1 MIENIDSKY
10 IQTFE
15 YETSMISD
23 GNILGTCELG
33 TATIQMINDSNTYSS
48 LKGQWIKTIHG
59 SFYVYDVKPVQ
70 EKVNIELS
78 CYDIK
83 YKLDTPYDSSKH
95 TFPCTLKAWRNSI
108 FTECGVDYDDSDFP
122 NSDLNLTE
130 EPYVGDNPSNR
141 QVISLIAQA
150 GASAVITDKND
161 KFYFKWFK
169 NTNNNITDWLEL
181 TTEKEA
187 TSPINV
193 IVLGRGDVEDN
204 VYYPETLPENKKELR
219 IDNNY
224 ILDPQIAGETDRRY
238 TVRKP
243 IYNQINGFSFIPFS
257 IRTQNV
263 KNKLSIDLGD
273 KVSYTDIWGNN
284 LSSYVMTKKI
294 TYLGGDPSDDDN
306 YEITLSAEE
315 INETSTEYS
324 YGSSIEQRLSKVEIT
339 TDKQNKKIS
348 ALVEET
354 NTKITDIEK
363 SVPKYQTELDIY
375 NITIPVDSELKPLE
389 NKDYLIGY
397 KTKFEGAEVES
408 TISSQSENT
417 GITFGLS
424 NNKIILS
431 VLTSTAITNLSNE
444 FVIDFSYTKDSTTYT
459 DSKKIIV
466 ALALKGS
473 SAEKP
478 ESTKTAEGTE
488 LVIADGKQVIEF
500 RVDGK
505 STQETRSGKNLF
517 NENNISFADPNN
529 GHIEINDHVI
539 TMTALKT
546 TSNNNLFVLAKID
559 DDLLVNGATYTISSD
574 NVSGMAQSF
583 KLQLR
588 NKDGSYVSGM
598 AAGFTITYDDNYSLY
613 VRNNPF
619 SLTNITIDAG
629 MVAIVK
635 NIQVEKG
642 STATSYEPYGVMPSP
657 DYPSEIEC
665 VKGKNLLPNNAISQ
679 TLNGITFTVNS
690 DKTITVNGTSTA
702 VTDLYMVGSST
713 EYVDLGLTP
722 GTHVLNG
729 CPVGGSRSS
738 YILYMVRNRNGNL
751 SYYQEIGTGLT
762 IDIQSGDTFRV
773 FIRLLSG
780 ITVSNILYKPM
791 LSKNG
796 GNYVPYNNIQIK
808 NIGKNWFNE
817 TRAKLV
823 SNYIANTS
831 IGTNWI
837 SQTIDLLPDTQYTI
851 TRYASNSAS
860 APTFNLQ
867 LYLYEDTNNPLY
879 YINNYTAEKNL
890 TYKILTFK
898 TGQSGK
904 LYLASLYGNNDRL
917 VSLFN
922 NISIQIELGI
932 VSTQLAPLKSQTLN
946 IDLQGNELC
955 SIDDVKDELAIK
967 GGRAKIIKRIGKY
980 VADND
985 LGANG
990 ISDILVDLITPELP
1004 IEANLTANEL
1014 ALKTMSNLM
1023 KGIRVQNTGLNGTT
1037 STSRIRVSLSKKY
1050 ASSYAEAS
1058 AYLTTNHFTIYYP
1071 LSEEQEV
1078 DLGKIANIPMREE
1091 ETNIYYVNDKLSPN
1105 IYCKY
1110 NTTYVGNNSYLH
1122 VKYSNDGTTFTS
1134 NDGND
1139 VGRYIGSYSD
1149 NNETASTNFD
1159 DYSWQ
1164 DTAIVVDEEL
1174 DDLQGQINNTNKDL
1188 NNNYTNNT
1196 ELDRKLEDQ
1205 KQTITEEFSTRI
1217 TMTKKEWEASV
1228 IEYINTNGVEKFV
1241 NTLVTIDI
1249 DGLKLSKSDED
1260 IVSLLNNKGLYVSDG
1275 KLREDLT
1282 NLLMKVDRAGA
1293 LFKLLEILGTI
1304 KEQGIIQKEKVTD
1317 AVFGECQAWYWI
1329 GE

>member
-83 YKLDTPYDSSKH
+83 YKLDTTYDSSKY

-108 FTECGVDYDDSDFP
+108 FTECGVTYDDSDFP
-122 NSDLNLTE
+122 NSDLNLEE

-141 QVISLIAQA
+141 QVMSLIAQA
-150 GASAVITDKND
+150 GASFIITDKND

-169 NTNNNITDWLEL
+169 NTTNNITDWLEL

-238 TVRKP
+238 AVRKP

-339 TDKQNKKIS
+339 TDKQNKKIT
-348 ALVEET
+348 AFVEET

-389 NKDYLIGY
+389 NKDYSIGY

-424 NNKIILS
+424 NNKITLS
-431 VLTSTAITNLSNE
+431 VLTSTAITSLSNE

-466 ALALKGS
+466 TLALKGS
-473 SAEKP
+473 AAEKP

-488 LVIADGKQVIEF
+488 LVIADGKQVVEF

-505 STQETRSGKNLF
+505 CTQETSTQGKNLF
-517 NENNISFADPNN
+517 DGIMESGGINNTTGDNQANESLVRSKNYVSVKPNTTYIISNNGAGVAMNVLEYASDKSFISFA
-529 GHIEINDHVI
+529 GVI
-539 TMTALKT
+539 TAGSSFT
-546 TSNNNLFVLAKID
+546 TSSTTHYIRFYRSNSNADKIQAE
-559 DDLLVNGATYTISSD
+559 VGN
-574 NVSGMAQSF
+574 
-583 KLQLR
+583 
-588 NKDGSYVSGM
+588 
-598 AAGFTITYDDNYSLY
+598 TITNWGAFTP
-613 VRNNPF
+613 N
-619 SLTNITIDAG
+619 
-629 MVAIVK
+629 
-635 NIQVEKG
+635 
-642 STATSYEPYGVMPSP
+642 MPSP
-657 DYPSEIEC
+657 DYPSKVEC
-665 VKGKNLLPNNAISQ
+665 IKGKNLFDKSKIFSGWIRYSDNATFASDIFYHTDYIEVSPSTTYTLNLAKQTGLNFGGIMEYDSSKNWLNIGLAENKQIITFTTSANTKYIRFTIRLDSKDKVMLEEGSEATDYVPVNTIQIRNVGNNYLPDVVDKTTK
-679 TLNGITFTVNS
+679 TLNGITLSFLNNNQILLS
-690 DKTITVNGTSTA
+690 GTSTA
-702 VTDLYMVGSST
+702 RTVFDLALKESIRITKDIYVHLRNNTQNYQVAIAFLKSGTQFGWTSFGPTDKIS
-713 EYVDLGLTP
+713 
-722 GTHVLNG
+722 N
-729 CPVGGSRSS
+729 
-738 YILYMVRNRNGNL
+738 
-751 SYYQEIGTGLT
+751 
-762 IDIQSGDTFRV
+762 
-773 FIRLLSG
+773 LSG
-780 ITVSNILYKPM
+780 ITMDELEINTLRFQINAGQTINITIQPSLEYTSNITKYE
-791 LSKNG
+791 
-796 GNYVPYNNIQIK
+796 PY
-808 NIGKNWFNE
+808 
-817 TRAKLV
+817 
-823 SNYIANTS
+823 
-831 IGTNWI
+831 
-837 SQTIDLLPDTQYTI
+837 
-851 TRYASNSAS
+851 
-860 APTFNLQ
+860 
-867 LYLYEDTNNPLY
+867 
-879 YINNYTAEKNL
+879 
-890 TYKILTFK
+890 
-898 TGQSGK
+898 
-904 LYLASLYGNNDRL
+904 
-917 VSLFN
+917 
-922 NISIQIELGI
+922 
-932 VSTQLAPLKSQTLN
+932 KSQILN

-955 SIDDVKDELAIK
+955 SIGDVKDELIIK
-967 GGRAKIIKRIGKY
+967 DGRVKVIKRIGKVILSGNENWQRINY
-980 VADND
+980 ETTNNWVQFRTDLTNSLGTTIPYSNYFQGENYAIVYSKKLQAIAIDNVNKVRISFDNLDISTVDEFKTWLSTHNTTVYFELTEVHGID
-985 LGANG
+985 LG
-990 ISDILVDLITPELP
+990 
-1004 IEANLTANEL
+1004 
-1014 ALKTMSNLM
+1014 
-1023 KGIRVQNTGLNGTT
+1023 
-1037 STSRIRVSLSKKY
+1037 RI
-1050 ASSYAEAS
+1050 
-1058 AYLTTNHFTIYYP
+1058 
-1071 LSEEQEV
+1071 
-1078 DLGKIANIPMREE
+1078 DNIPMRED
-1091 ETNIYYVNDKLSPN
+1091 ETNIYYVNDKLAPN

-1134 NDGND
+1134 NNGDD

-1149 NNETASTNFD
+1149 YNETASTNFD

-1174 DDLQGQINNTNKDL
+1174 DDLQGQINDTNKDL

-1217 TMTKKEWEASV
+1217 TQTKSEWQASV
-1228 IEYINTNGVEKFV
+1228 LEYINTNGVEKFV

-1275 KLREDLT
+1275 KLRDDLT

-1293 LFKLLEILGTI
+1293 LFKLLEVLGTI
-1304 KEQGIIQKEKVTD
+1304 KEQGIIQKEKITD
-1317 AVFGECQAWYWI
+1317 ETFGECQAWYWI
-1329 GE
+1329 GSD

>member
-83 YKLDTPYDSSKH
+83 YKLDTTYDSGKY

-108 FTECGVDYDDSDFP
+108 FTECGVTYDDSDFP
-122 NSDLNLTE
+122 NSDLNLE
-130 EPYVGDNPSNR
+130 KEPYVGDNPSNR
-141 QVISLIAQA
+141 QVMSLIAQA
-150 GASAVITDKND
+150 GASFIITDKND

-169 NTNNNITDWLEL
+169 NTTNNITDWLEL

-238 TVRKP
+238 AVRKP

-294 TYLGGDPSDDDN
+294 TYLGGNPSDDDN

-339 TDKQNKKIS
+339 TDKQNKKIT

-354 NTKITDIEK
+354 TTKITNIEK

-389 NKDYLIGY
+389 NKDYSIEY

-408 TISSQSENT
+408 TISSQSENA

-424 NNKIILS
+424 NNKITLS
-431 VLTSTAITNLSNE
+431 VLTSTAITSLSNE

-466 ALALKGS
+466 TLALKGS
-473 SAEKP
+473 AAEKP

-488 LVIADGKQVIEF
+488 LVIADGKQVVEF

-505 STQETRSGKNLF
+505 CTQETSTQGKNLF
-517 NENNISFADPNN
+517 DGIMESGGINNTTGDNQANESLVRSKNYVSVKPNTTYIISNNGVGVAMNVLEYANDKSFISFA
-529 GHIEINDHVI
+529 GVI
-539 TMTALKT
+539 TAGKPFT
-546 TSNNNLFVLAKID
+546 TSSTTHYIRFYRSNSNADK
-559 DDLLVNGATYTISSD
+559 
-574 NVSGMAQSF
+574 
-583 KLQLR
+583 
-588 NKDGSYVSGM
+588 
-598 AAGFTITYDDNYSLY
+598 
-613 VRNNPF
+613 
-619 SLTNITIDAG
+619 
-629 MVAIVK
+629 
-635 NIQVEKG
+635 IQVEAG
-642 STATSYEPYGVMPSP
+642 NTITNLVAFTPNMPSP
-657 DYPSEIEC
+657 DYPSEVEC
-665 VKGKNLLPNNAISQ
+665 VKGKNLFNENDL
-679 TLNGITFTVNS
+679 TFTNTKNAKIEINNHVITMTTLQEKSSNDLFVIGKIDDS
-690 DKTITVNGTSTA
+690 LLIDGESYTISSINVSGMVQNFRLQLRTKSGGYVAGQSARSTIVYDNAYSLYVINNPYATSVSTVIPAGTVA
-702 VTDLYMVGSST
+702 VVKNIQVKKGSVAIDTD
-713 EYVDLGLTP
+713 
-722 GTHVLNG
+722 
-729 CPVGGSRSS
+729 
-738 YILYMVRNRNGNL
+738 
-751 SYYQEIGTGLT
+751 
-762 IDIQSGDTFRV
+762 
-773 FIRLLSG
+773 
-780 ITVSNILYKPM
+780 
-791 LSKNG
+791 
-796 GNYVPYNNIQIK
+796 YVPYNNLQIRNVGKQLLSLK
-808 NIGKNWFNE
+808 NGTYSNNGITAVVNNGVISLSGTATATSFVNVQLNE
-817 TRAKLV
+817 EYADLVMNKTITISLNNPKVNANCRLKLDDPGLYPLTALKE
-823 SNYIANTS
+823 NNTKS
-831 IGTNWI
+831 
-837 SQTIDLLPDTQYTI
+837 YTI
-851 TRYASNSAS
+851 TTSPIPGAISIR
-860 APTFNLQ
+860 T
-867 LYLYEDTNNPLY
+867 
-879 YINNYTAEKNL
+879 
-890 TYKILTFK
+890 
-898 TGQSGK
+898 QSGATYQNGFTLK
-904 LYLASLYGNNDRL
+904 P
-917 VSLFN
+917 
-922 NISIQIELGI
+922 QIELGTI
-932 VSTQLAPLKSQTLN
+932 ATPYSICQLQKLN
-946 IDLQGNELC
+946 VDLQGNELC
-955 SIDDVKDELAIK
+955 SIGDVKDELIIK
-967 GGRAKIIKRIGKY
+967 DGRAKIIKRIGKVIFNGSESAWY
-980 VADND
+980 AVSEGFYITTAAWKNKSRSETLTNYFQTFTVYRGGLADADN
-985 LGANG
+985 GAGFLYPNINQYYLKIDG
-990 ISDILVDLITPELP
+990 ITTLPELKTWLSSH
-1004 IEANLTANEL
+1004 NTTVYYQL
-1014 ALKTMSNLM
+1014 A
-1023 KGIRVQNTGLNGTT
+1023 
-1037 STSRIRVSLSKKY
+1037 
-1050 ASSYAEAS
+1050 
-1058 AYLTTNHFTIYYP
+1058 
-1071 LSEEQEV
+1071 EEQEI

-1091 ETNIYYVNDKLSPN
+1091 ETNIYYVNDKLAPN

-1134 NDGND
+1134 NNGDD

-1174 DDLQGQINNTNKDL
+1174 DDLQGQIDNTNKDL

-1196 ELDRKLEDQ
+1196 ELDRKLENQ

-1228 IEYINTNGVEKFV
+1228 LEYINTNGVEKFV
-1241 NTLVTIDI
+1241 NTLVSIDI

-1275 KLREDLT
+1275 KLRDDLT

-1293 LFKLLEILGTI
+1293 LFKLLEVLGTI
-1304 KEQGIIQKEKVTD
+1304 KEQGIIQKEKITD
-1317 AVFGECQAWYWI
+1317 ETFGECQAWYWI
-1329 GE
+1329 GSD

>member
-83 YKLDTPYDSSKH
+83 YKLDTTYDSSKY

-108 FTECGVDYDDSDFP
+108 FTECGVTYDDSDFP
-122 NSDLNLTE
+122 NSDLNLEE

-141 QVISLIAQA
+141 QVMSLIAQA
-150 GASAVITDKND
+150 GASFIITDKND

-169 NTNNNITDWLEL
+169 NTTNNITDWLEL

-238 TVRKP
+238 AVRKP

-294 TYLGGDPSDDDN
+294 AYLGEDPSKDDN

-324 YGSSIEQRLSKVEIT
+324 YASSIEQRLSKVEVT
-339 TDKQNKKIS
+339 TDKQNKKIT

-354 NTKITDIEK
+354 TTKITNIEK

-389 NKDYLIGY
+389 NKDYSIGY

-424 NNKIILS
+424 NNKITLS
-431 VLTSTAITNLSNE
+431 VLTSTAITGLSNE
-444 FVIDFSYTKDSTTYT
+444 FIIDFSYTKDSTTYA

-466 ALALKGS
+466 TLALKGS
-473 SAEKP
+473 
-478 ESTKTAEGTE
+478 TG
-488 LVIADGKQVIEF
+488 
-500 RVDGK
+500 
-505 STQETRSGKNLF
+505 
-517 NENNISFADPNN
+517 
-529 GHIEINDHVI
+529 
-539 TMTALKT
+539 
-546 TSNNNLFVLAKID
+546 AK
-559 DDLLVNGATYTISSD
+559 GEP
-574 NVSGMAQSF
+574 
-583 KLQLR
+583 
-588 NKDGSYVSGM
+588 GSQG
-598 AAGFTITYDDNYSLY
+598 
-613 VRNNPF
+613 
-619 SLTNITIDAG
+619 
-629 MVAIVK
+629 
-635 NIQVEKG
+635 EKG
-642 STATSYEPYGVMPSP
+642 
-657 DYPSEIEC
+657 
-665 VKGKNLLPNNAISQ
+665 
-679 TLNGITFTVNS
+679 
-690 DKTITVNGTSTA
+690 
-702 VTDLYMVGSST
+702 
-713 EYVDLGLTP
+713 
-722 GTHVLNG
+722 
-729 CPVGGSRSS
+729 
-738 YILYMVRNRNGNL
+738 
-751 SYYQEIGTGLT
+751 
-762 IDIQSGDTFRV
+762 DT
-773 FIRLLSG
+773 
-780 ITVSNILYKPM
+780 
-791 LSKNG
+791 
-796 GNYVPYNNIQIK
+796 
-808 NIGKNWFNE
+808 
-817 TRAKLV
+817 
-823 SNYIANTS
+823 
-831 IGTNWI
+831 
-837 SQTIDLLPDTQYTI
+837 
-851 TRYASNSAS
+851 
-860 APTFNLQ
+860 
-867 LYLYEDTNNPLY
+867 
-879 YINNYTAEKNL
+879 
-890 TYKILTFK
+890 
-898 TGQSGK
+898 
-904 LYLASLYGNNDRL
+904 
-917 VSLFN
+917 
-922 NISIQIELGI
+922 
-932 VSTQLAPLKSQTLN
+932 
-946 IDLQGNELC
+946 
-955 SIDDVKDELAIK
+955 
-967 GGRAKIIKRIGKY
+967 
-980 VADND
+980 
-985 LGANG
+985 GANG
-990 ISDILVDLITPELP
+990 KDGTNGVNGKDGTSYYVHIRYSINSTGNPMTASPSSSSKYMGIASTTSSTAPTSYGSYKWSLIKGSDGTSGKDGT
-1004 IEANLTANEL
+1004 
-1014 ALKTMSNLM
+1014 
-1023 KGIRVQNTGLNGTT
+1023 NGT
-1037 STSRIRVSLSKKY
+1037 
-1050 ASSYAEAS
+1050 
-1058 AYLTTNHFTIYYP
+1058 N
-1071 LSEEQEV
+1071 
-1078 DLGKIANIPMREE
+1078 GK
-1091 ETNIYYVNDKLSPN
+1091 
-1105 IYCKY
+1105 
-1110 NTTYVGNNSYLH
+1110 NSYLH
-1122 VKYSNDGTTFTS
+1122 IKYSNDRTTFTS
-1134 NDGND
+1134 NNGND

-1149 NNETASTNFD
+1149 FNETASTNFD

-1174 DDLQGQINNTNKDL
+1174 DNLQNQINDTNKDL

-1217 TMTKKEWEASV
+1217 TQTKSEWQASV

-1275 KLREDLT
+1275 KLRDDLT

-1304 KEQGIIQKEKVTD
+1304 KEQGIIQKEKISDET
-1317 AVFGECQAWYWI
+1317 FGECQAWYWI